1 MTLLR
6 IDGSILG
13 PNSASS
19 ELADIAL
26 AEFTAVR
33 PDAPVVS
40 RRLAVDPISS
50 DAWQTAIGAGYTPEA
65 DRTDAQKSALALAAT
80 IAGELRDADVAVLAL
95 PLYNWGVSQH
105 SKTWID
111 LAIAG
116 APQGER
122 LLEGKPVLL
131 ITTRGG
137 SYAPGTPKEGWDH
150 NIEYLRRILVDVW
163 GADLTVV
170 EREFTLV
177 GVNPAL
183 DEFTEVAALIKKE
196 AHVAAA
202 EAGKTLADAH
212 SA

>member
-19 ELADIAL
+19 ELADLAL
-26 AEFTAVR
+26 AEFVAVR
-33 PDAPVVS
+33 PDAPIVT
-40 RRLAVDPISS
+40 RHLAADPIPS
-50 DAWQTAIGAGYTPEA
+50 DAWQTVIGAGWTPEDA
-65 DRTDAQKSALALAAT
+65 RTDEQKTALALAAT
-80 IAGELRDADVAVLAL
+80 VAGELRDADVAVLAL

-105 SKTWID
+105 TKTWID

-116 APQGER
+116 ADQGER

-131 ITTRGG
+131 LTTRGG

-150 NIEYLRRILVDVW
+150 NIVYLRRILVDVW

-196 AHVAAA
+196 AHEAAA
-202 EAGKTLADAH
+202 EAGKNLAESHA
-212 SA
+212 A

>member
-26 AEFTAVR
+26 AAFVAEL

-40 RRLAVDPISS
+40 RHLAVDPIAS
-50 DAWQTAIGAGYTPEA
+50 DVWQTAVGAGWTPEA
-65 DRTDAQKSALALAAT
+65 DRTDAQKAAVALAET
-80 IAGELRDADVAVLAL
+80 IAGELRDAEVAVFAL

-105 SKTWID
+105 SKTYID

-122 LLEGKPVLL
+122 LLEGTPVLL

-150 NIEYLRRILVDVW
+150 NIEYLRRIFVEVW

-183 DEFTEVAALIKKE
+183 DQFTE
-196 AHVAAA
+196 AAA
-202 EAGKTLADAH
+202 QIKAQAHEAAHAAGKTLAAAH
-212 SA
+212 A